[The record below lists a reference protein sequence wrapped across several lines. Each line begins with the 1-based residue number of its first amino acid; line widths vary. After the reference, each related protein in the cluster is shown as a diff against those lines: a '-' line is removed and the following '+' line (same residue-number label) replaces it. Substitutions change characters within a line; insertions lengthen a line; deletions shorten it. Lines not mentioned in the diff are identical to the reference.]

1 MPFFFFLHFP
11 WKVSLKSVALS
22 VALLCVPIRMK
33 RELLVLISV
42 SKLVRVCLFR
52 ASGKQA
58 ANLVLSLWGVE
69 LCLYIY
75 LLTPDP
81 PHEEERKTRTQTS
94 LGETS
99 LLFFHFL
106 WSALGL
112 CQSLH
117 LSQA

>member
-1 MPFFFFLHFP
+1 M
-11 WKVSLKSVALS
+11 S
-22 VALLCVPIRMK
+22 
-33 RELLVLISV
+33 
-42 SKLVRVCLFR
+42 VCLER
-52 ASGKQA
+52 PG
-58 ANLVLSLWGVE
+58 NLVLGLLGVE

-75 LLTPDP
+75 LLTPDL
-81 PHEEERKTRTQTS
+81 PHEEERKTRTS

-106 WSALGL
+106 WSTLGL